1 MLDTSLIGRVLGR
14 RTIAVER
21 GAVRAFA
28 QATGET
34 NPVYFDEAAAQAA
47 GLRSLRVPATF
58 LSSLERQIF
67 PSRELVELTGLNT
80 QRVLHAEQSYVYH
93 AAACAGDMLTYE
105 PRIAEIY
112 DKKNGAMSFLVKE
125 TRVCTQEGQHVADL
139 RTTWVQ
145 KNAIEDRP

>member
-93 AAACAGDMLTYE
+93 AAACAGDMLSL
-105 PRIAEIY
+105 
-112 DKKNGAMSFLVKE
+112 AMFG
-125 TRVCTQEGQHVADL
+125 R
-139 RTTWVQ
+139 
-145 KNAIEDRP
+145 